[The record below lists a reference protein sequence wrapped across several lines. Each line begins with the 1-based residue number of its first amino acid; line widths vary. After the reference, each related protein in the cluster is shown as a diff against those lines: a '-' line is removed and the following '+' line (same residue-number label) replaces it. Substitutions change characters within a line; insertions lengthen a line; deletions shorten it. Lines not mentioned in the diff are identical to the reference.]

1 MHSDL
6 ADIRRELDTLDIDI
20 LRLIYPDVLGLTRSK
35 DITVS
40 QLERAAGHGPTFC
53 QATWTTTTRGDV
65 LDGHGSLQDGLS
77 DMVSRL
83 DPSTIRAIPWVP
95 GVAYGIADIDEP
107 DGSPNMIAPR
117 TLLRRVIAEY
127 KLLGLIPI
135 VGPELEFY
143 IAHRPN
149 GVWERVINKT
159 GRVYSTGSMVDPDGT
174 FLHLLRMVDRLAI
187 GAFAGNHEFSPSQ
200 YEINLW
206 HGEALD
212 AADRTFLL
220 KSAVKDVCASRGVMG
235 TFLGKPWSDEG
246 GSGFHLH
253 LSVTD
258 VEGDQMMDEPDGS
271 PSLISQRMT
280 AGILEHAAALVA
292 LCNPT
297 VNAYKRL
304 GPDTM
309 APYRAN
315 WGYDNRT
322 TFVRLPPER
331 GPGARIEVRVGD
343 GAGNPYIVIS
353 AILAAALDG
362 LRRQLVCPPASEGWS
377 YTDESQPVL
386 PMSLAAA
393 LDALRADTFLVE
405 ILGEPFVTAFETL
418 KRDEVARYEDAVE
431 DPSTRDVTQWELDEY
446 LEDY

>member
-1 MHSDL
+1 MHTDL
-6 ADIRRELDTLDIDI
+6 ADVRRELGNLDIDV
-20 LRLIYPDVLGLTRSK
+20 LRLIWPDVLGMARSK
-35 DITVS
+35 DIPVS

-83 DPSTIRAIPWVP
+83 DASTIRPIPWVP

-107 DGSPNMIAPR
+107 DGSPNMISPR

-143 IAHRPN
+143 VAHRPN
-149 GVWERVINKT
+149 GAWERVLNKT
-159 GRVYSTGSMVDPDGT
+159 GRVYSTGSLVDPDGT
-174 FLHLLRMVDRLAI
+174 FLHLLRMVDRLGI
-187 GAFAGNHEFSPSQ
+187 GAFAANHEFCPSQ

-220 KSAVKDVCASRGVMG
+220 KTAVKDICASRGVLG

-258 VEGDQMMDEPDGS
+258 VEGSQMMDEADGS
-271 PSLISQRMT
+271 LSLISQRMM
-280 AGILEHAAALVA
+280 AGILEHAPALVA
-292 LCNPT
+292 VCNPT

-309 APYRAN
+309 APYRSN

-322 TFVRLPPER
+322 TFVRIPPER
-331 GPGARIEVRVGD
+331 GPGARLEIRVGD
-343 GAGNPYIVIS
+343 GAANPYVVI
-353 AILAAALDG
+353 AVILAAALDG
-362 LRRQLVCPPASEGWS
+362 LRRQLECPAASEGWA
-377 YTDESQPVL
+377 YTDESRPVL
-386 PMSLAAA
+386 PMTLGDA
-393 LDALRADTFLVE
+393 LDALKADAFLMD
-405 ILGEPFVTAFETL
+405 IIGAPFVAAFETL
-418 KRDEVARYEDAVE
+418 KRDEVARYEEAVD
-431 DPSTRDVTQWELDEY
+431 DPSTRDVTDWEIAEY

>member
-1 MHSDL
+1 MHTDL
-6 ADIRRELDTLDIDI
+6 ADIRRELDTQGIDI
-20 LRLIYPDVLGLTRSK
+20 LRLVWPDVLGLTRSK
-35 DITVS
+35 DVMVS

-83 DPSTIRAIPWVP
+83 DPTTIRPIPWIE

-107 DGSPNMIAPR
+107 DGSPNMISPR

-143 IAHRPN
+143 LAHRPN
-149 GVWERVINKT
+149 GQWERIINKT
-159 GRVYSTGSMVDPDGT
+159 GRVYQTGSMVDPDGT
-174 FLHLLRMVDRLAI
+174 FLHLMRMIDRLAI
-187 GAFAGNHEFSPSQ
+187 GAFAGNHEFCPSQ

-212 AADRTFLL
+212 AADRCFLL
-220 KSAVKDVCASRGVMG
+220 KSAVKDVSASRGVMG
-235 TFLGKPWSDEG
+235 TFIGKPWSDEG

-258 VEGDQMMDEPDGS
+258 IEGDHMMDEDGELT
-271 PSLISQRMT
+271 LISRRMI
-280 AGILEHAAALVA
+280 AGILEHAPALVA
-292 LCNPT
+292 FCNPT

-322 TFVRLPPER
+322 TFVRIPPER
-331 GPGARIEVRVGD
+331 GPGGRLEVRVGD
-343 GAGNPYIVIS
+343 GAGNPYVVI
-353 AILAAALDG
+353 AVILAAALDG
-362 LRRQLVCPPASEGWS
+362 LARQLECPEASEGWS
-377 YTDESQPVL
+377 YTDESRPVL
-386 PMSLAAA
+386 PMTFTDS
-393 LDALRADTFLVE
+393 LDALQADTFLTD
-405 ILGEPFVTAFETL
+405 ILGEPFVTAYLTL
-418 KRDEVARYEDAVE
+418 KRDEIRRYEEAVD
-431 DPSTRDVTQWELDEY
+431 DPSTREVTQWEIDEY

>member
-1 MHSDL
+1 MHTDL
-6 ADIRRELDTLDIDI
+6 ADVRRELAAMEIDI
-20 LRLIYPDVLGLTRSK
+20 LRLIWPDVLGLTRAK
-35 DITVS
+35 DIPVS

-65 LDGHGSLQDGLS
+65 LDGHGSLRDGLS

-83 DPSTIRAIPWVP
+83 DPSTIRPIPWLP

-107 DGSPNMIAPR
+107 DGSPNMISPR

-143 IAHRPN
+143 LAHRPN
-149 GVWERVINKT
+149 GTWERILNKT
-159 GRVYSTGSMVDPDGT
+159 GRVYQTGSLVDPDGT
-174 FLHLLRMVDRLAI
+174 FLHLLRMVDRLGI
-187 GAFAGNHEFSPSQ
+187 GAFAANHEFCPSQ

-206 HGEALD
+206 HGDALD

-220 KSAVKDVCASRGVMG
+220 KAAVKDVCASRGVMG
-235 TFLGKPWSDEG
+235 TFLGKPWNDEG

-258 VEGDQMMDEPDGS
+258 VEGNHMMDEADGS
-271 PSLISQRMT
+271 LSLISQRMM
-280 AGILEHAAALVA
+280 AGVLEHAPALVA
-292 LCNPT
+292 ACNPT

-309 APYRAN
+309 APYRSN

-322 TFVRLPPER
+322 TFVRIPPER
-331 GPGARIEVRVGD
+331 GAGARLEVRVGD
-343 GAGNPYIVIS
+343 GAANPYVLIAV
-353 AILAAALDG
+353 ILAAALDG
-362 LRRQLVCPPASEGWS
+362 LRRQLELPPASTGWTYS
-377 YTDESQPVL
+377 DESRPVL
-386 PMSLAAA
+386 PMTLSDS
-393 LDALRADTFLVE
+393 LDALKADAFLMQ
-405 ILGEPFVTAFETL
+405 IIGEPFVAAFETL
-418 KRDEVARYEDAVE
+418 KRDEIARYEAAVD
-431 DPSTRDVTQWELDEY
+431 DPTTRDVTAWEIDEY

>member
-1 MHSDL
+1 MQHDL
-6 ADIRRELDTLDIDI
+6 ADVRRELDTQGIDI
-20 LRLIYPDVLGLTRSK
+20 LRLIYPDVLGMTRSK
-35 DITVS
+35 DVTVS

-53 QATWTTTTRGDV
+53 QATWVTTTRGDV
-65 LDGHGSLQDGLS
+65 LPGHGSLEDGLS

-83 DPSTIRAIPWVP
+83 DPDTIRAVPWVP

-107 DGSPNMIAPR
+107 DGSPNLTSPR
-117 TLLRRVIAEY
+117 TLLRRIVAEY
-127 KLLGLIPI
+127 ELLGLIPI

-143 IAHRPN
+143 LAHNVDGR
-149 GVWERVINKT
+149 WQRILNKT
-159 GRVYSTGSMVDPDGT
+159 GRVYQTGSQVDPDGT
-174 FLHLLRMVDRLAI
+174 FLHLLRMIDRLSI
-187 GAFAGNHEFSPSQ
+187 GAFAGNHEFCPSQ

-206 HGEALD
+206 HSEALD

-220 KSAVKDVCASRGVMG
+220 KTAVKDVAASRGVLG
-235 TFLGKPWSDEG
+235 TFLGKPWNDEG

-258 VEGDQMMDEPDGS
+258 VDGSTMMDEPDGQ

-280 AGILEHAAALVA
+280 AGILAHASALVA

-297 VNAYKRL
+297 INAYKRL

-322 TFVRLPPER
+322 TFVRIPPER
-331 GPGARIEVRVGD
+331 GAGARIEVRVGD
-343 GAGNPYIVIS
+343 GAANPYIVIA

-362 LRRQLVCPPASEGWS
+362 LSRQLECPPASEGWT
-377 YTDESQPVL
+377 YDDDPNPVL
-386 PMSLAAA
+386 PMNLGAS
-393 LDALRADTFLVE
+393 LDALREDAYLRAL
-405 ILGEPFVTAFETL
+405 LGEPFVTAFETL
-418 KRDEVARYEDAVE
+418 KRDELARYMAAVP
-431 DPSTRDVTQWELDEY
+431 DPGTREVTSWELDEY

>member
-1 MHSDL
+1 MQTDL
-6 ADIRRELDTLDIDI
+6 ADVRRELGNLDIDI
-20 LRLIYPDVLGLTRSK
+20 LRLIWPDVLGLTRSK
-35 DITVS
+35 DIPVS

-83 DPSTIRAIPWVP
+83 DASTIRPIPWVP
-95 GVAYGIADIDEP
+95 GVAYGIADLDEP
-107 DGSPNMIAPR
+107 DGSPSLISPR
-117 TLLRRVIAEY
+117 TLLRRVVAEY

-143 IAHRPN
+143 LAHRPD
-149 GVWERVINKT
+149 GTWQRVLNKT
-159 GRVYSTGSMVDPDGT
+159 GRVYTTGSMVDPDGVI
-174 FLHLLRMVDRLAI
+174 LHLLRMVDRLGI
-187 GAFAGNHEFSPSQ
+187 GAFAANHEFCPSQ

-220 KSAVKDVCASRGVMG
+220 KTAVKDVLASRGYLG

-258 VEGDQMMDEPDGS
+258 VDGSHMMDEADGS
-271 PSLISQRMT
+271 LSLISQRMT
-280 AGILEHAAALVA
+280 AGILAHAPALVA
-292 LCNPT
+292 FCNPT

-309 APYRAN
+309 APYRSN

-322 TFVRLPPER
+322 TFVRIPPE
-331 GPGARIEVRVGD
+331 GGAGGRIEVRVGD
-343 GAGNPYIVIS
+343 GAANPYVVI
-353 AILAAALDG
+353 AVILAAALDG
-362 LRRQLVCPPASEGWS
+362 LRRQLECPPASEGWS
-377 YTDESQPVL
+377 YTDETRPLL
-386 PMSLAAA
+386 PMTLGGA
-393 LDALRADTFLVE
+393 LDALKDDAFLMQM
-405 ILGEPFVTAFETL
+405 IGEPFVAAFETL
-418 KRDEVARYEDAVE
+418 KRDEIARYEEAVD
-431 DPSTRDVTQWELDEY
+431 DPSTRDVTSWEIDEY

>member
-6 ADIRRELDTLDIDI
+6 ADIRRELDTQDIDI
-20 LRLIYPDVLGLTRSK
+20 LRLIWPDVLGLTRSK

-83 DPSTIRAIPWVP
+83 DPSTIRPIPWEP
-95 GVAYGIADIDEP
+95 GVAFGIADIDEP
-107 DGSPNMIAPR
+107 DGSPNMISPR
-117 TLLRRVIAEY
+117 TLLRRVIAAY

-143 IAHRPN
+143 LAHKPN
-149 GVWERVINKT
+149 GTWERIINKT
-159 GRVYSTGSMVDPDGT
+159 GRVYTTGSAVDPDGT
-174 FLHLLRMVDRLAI
+174 FLHLLRMTDRLAI
-187 GAFAGNHEFSPSQ
+187 GAFAGNHEFCPSQ

-212 AADRTFLL
+212 AADRCFLL
-220 KSAVKDVCASRGVMG
+220 KAAVKDVAARRGVLG
-235 TFLGKPWSDEG
+235 TFLGKPWNDEG

-258 VEGDQMMDEPDGS
+258 IEGDFMMDEADGELS
-271 PSLISQRMT
+271 TITRRMI
-280 AGILEHAAALVA
+280 AGILEHAPALVA

-309 APYRAN
+309 APYRSN

-322 TFVRLPPER
+322 TFVRIPPER
-331 GPGARIEVRVGD
+331 GPGGRIEVRVGD
-343 GAGNPYIVIS
+343 GAANPYIVIA

-362 LRRQLVCPPASEGWS
+362 LQRQLECPEPSEGWS
-377 YTDESQPVL
+377 YTDESRPAL
-386 PMSLAAA
+386 PMTLTDS
-393 LDALRADTFLVE
+393 LDALKADTFLME
-405 ILGEPFVTAFETL
+405 IIGEPFVAAFETL
-418 KRDEVARYEDAVE
+418 KRDEVRRYEESVD
-431 DPSTRDVTQWELDEY
+431 DPSTRDVTQWEIDEY

>member
-1 MHSDL
+1 MRNDL
-6 ADIRRELDTLDIDI
+6 ADVRRELDTLGIDI

-53 QATWTTTTRGDV
+53 QATWVTTTRGDV

-83 DPSTIRAIPWVP
+83 DISTIRPIPWAP
-95 GVAYGIADIDEP
+95 GVAFGIADIDEP
-107 DGSPNMIAPR
+107 DGSPNMISPR
-117 TLLRRVIAEY
+117 SLLRRVIAEY

-143 IAHRPN
+143 LAKQGEN
-149 GVWERVINKT
+149 GWERIINKT
-159 GRVYSTGSMVDPDGT
+159 GRVYTTGSAVDPDGT
-174 FLHLLRMVDRLAI
+174 FLHLLRMTDQLAI
-187 GAFAGNHEFSPSQ
+187 GAFAGNHEFCPSQ

-212 AADRTFLL
+212 AADRCFLL
-220 KSAVKDVCASRGVMG
+220 KAAVKDVSASRGVLG
-235 TFLGKPWSDEG
+235 TFLGKPWGDEG

-258 VEGDQMMDEPDGS
+258 VEGDLMMDEDDGELS
-271 PSLISQRMT
+271 TITKRMI
-280 AGILEHAAALVA
+280 AGILEHAPALVA
-292 LCNPT
+292 FCNPT

-309 APYRAN
+309 APYRSN

-322 TFVRLPPER
+322 TFVRIPPER
-331 GPGARIEVRVGD
+331 GPGARIEVRIGD
-343 GAGNPYIVIS
+343 GAANPYIVI
-353 AILAAALDG
+353 AVILAAALDG
-362 LRRQLVCPPASEGWS
+362 LSRQLEVPEPSEGWT
-377 YTDESQPVL
+377 YQDESRPAL
-386 PMSLAAA
+386 PMTFTDS
-393 LDALRADTFLVE
+393 LDALKADNYLTEL
-405 ILGEPFVTAFETL
+405 LGEPFVTTYETL
-418 KRDEVARYEDAVE
+418 KRDEIRRYEEAVE
-431 DPSTRDVTQWELDEY
+431 DPTTREITQWELDEY
-446 LEDY
+446 IEDY

>member
-1 MHSDL
+1 MHTDL
-6 ADIRRELDTLDIDI
+6 ADIRRELDTLGIDV
-20 LRLIYPDVLGLTRSK
+20 LRLVWSDVLGIARSK

-53 QATWTTTTRGDV
+53 QATWTTNTRGDV
-65 LDGHGSLQDGLS
+65 LDGHGSLRDGLS

-107 DGSPNMIAPR
+107 DGSPNPISPR

-143 IAHRPN
+143 LAHRPN
-149 GVWERVINKT
+149 GSWERIINKV
-159 GRVYSTGSMVDPDGT
+159 GRVYTTGSMVDPDGT
-174 FLHLLRMVDRLAI
+174 FLHLLRMMDRLAI
-187 GAFAGNHEFSPSQ
+187 GAFAGNHEFAPSQ

-220 KSAVKDVCASRGVMG
+220 KAGIKDVCASRGVMG

-258 VEGDQMMDEPDGS
+258 IEGDMMMDEPDGS
-271 PSLISQRMT
+271 PSVISQRMT

-292 LCNPT
+292 FCNPT

-343 GAGNPYIVIS
+343 GAANPYVVI
-353 AILAAALDG
+353 AVVLAAALDG
-362 LRRQLVCPPASEGWS
+362 LRRQLDCPPASEGWS
-377 YTDESQPVL
+377 YTDESRPAL
-386 PMSLAAA
+386 PMSLGAA
-393 LDALRADTFLVE
+393 LDALAADRFLTD
-405 ILGEPFVTAFETL
+405 IIGEPFVAAFETL
-418 KRDEVARYEDAVE
+418 KRDEIARYEAAVD
-431 DPSTRDVTQWELDEY
+431 DPATRDTTQWELDEY
-446 LEDY
+446 LEDF

>member
-1 MHSDL
+1 MHNDL
-6 ADIRRELDTLDIDI
+6 ADVRRELGNLDIDV
-20 LRLIYPDVLGLTRSK
+20 LRLIWPDVLGLTRSK
-35 DITVS
+35 DIPVS

-83 DPSTIRAIPWVP
+83 DTSTIRPIPWVP

-107 DGSPNMIAPR
+107 DGSPNMISPR

-149 GVWERVINKT
+149 GTWERVLNKT

-174 FLHLLRMVDRLAI
+174 FLHLLRMVDQLGI
-187 GAFAGNHEFSPSQ
+187 GVFAANHEFCPSQ

-220 KSAVKDVCASRGVMG
+220 KTAVKDVCASRGVMG

-246 GSGFHLH
+246 GSGFHVH

-258 VEGDQMMDEPDGS
+258 VEGNHMMDEADGS
-271 PSLISQRMT
+271 LSLISQRMM
-280 AGILEHAAALVA
+280 AGILEHAPALVA
-292 LCNPT
+292 VCNPT

-309 APYRAN
+309 APHRSN
-315 WGYDNRT
+315 WGLDNRT
-322 TFVRLPPER
+322 TFVRIPPER
-331 GPGARIEVRVGD
+331 GAGARLEIRVGD
-343 GAGNPYIVIS
+343 GAANPYVVI
-353 AILAAALDG
+353 AVILAAALDG
-362 LRRQLVCPPASEGWS
+362 LRRQLDCPPPSEGWS
-377 YTDESQPVL
+377 YTDESRPVI
-386 PMSLAAA
+386 PMSLGHA
-393 LDALRADTFLVE
+393 LDELKADAFLME
-405 ILGEPFVTAFETL
+405 IIGAPFVAAFETL
-418 KRDEVARYEDAVE
+418 KRDEIARYDDAVD
-431 DPSTRDVTQWELDEY
+431 DPSTRDVTPWEIDEY

>member
-1 MHSDL
+1 MHADL
-6 ADIRRELDTLDIDI
+6 ADVRRELGTLDIDV
-20 LRLIYPDVLGLTRSK
+20 LRLVWPDVLGLTRSK
-35 DITVS
+35 DVLVS

-53 QATWTTTTRGDV
+53 QATWMTTTRGDV

-83 DPSTIRAIPWVP
+83 DATTIRPIPWVP
-95 GVAYGIADIDEP
+95 GVAYAIADIDEP
-107 DGSPNMIAPR
+107 DGTPSMISPR

-127 KLLGLIPI
+127 GLLGLIPI

-143 IAHRPN
+143 LAHRPN
-149 GVWERVINKT
+149 DAWERVLNKT

-174 FLHLLRMVDRLAI
+174 FLHLLRMVDRLGI
-187 GAFAGNHEFSPSQ
+187 GAFAGNHEFCPSQ

-220 KSAVKDVCASRGVMG
+220 KAAVKDICASRGVMG

-258 VEGDQMMDEPDGS
+258 VEGDHMMDEADGS
-271 PSLISQRMT
+271 LSLISQRMM
-280 AGILEHAAALVA
+280 AGILEHAPALVA
-292 LCNPT
+292 VCNPT

-315 WGYDNRT
+315 WGHDNRT
-322 TFVRLPPER
+322 TFVRIPPER
-331 GPGARIEVRVGD
+331 GAGGRLEVRVGD
-343 GAGNPYIVIS
+343 GAANPYVVI
-353 AILAAALDG
+353 AVVLAAALDG
-362 LRRQLVCPPASEGWS
+362 LRRQLECPPVSEGWS
-377 YTDESQPVL
+377 YTDESREVL
-386 PMSLAAA
+386 PMTLGDA
-393 LDALRADTFLVE
+393 LDALKADAFLMG
-405 ILGEPFVTAFETL
+405 IIGEPFVAAFETL
-418 KRDEVARYEDAVE
+418 KRDEIARYEAAVD
-431 DPSTRDVTQWELDEY
+431 DPATRDVTAWEIDEY

>member
-1 MHSDL
+1 MRNDL
-6 ADIRRELDTLDIDI
+6 ADVRRELDTLGIDI

-53 QATWTTTTRGDV
+53 QATWVTTTRGEV

-83 DPSTIRAIPWVP
+83 DISTIRPIPWVP
-95 GVAYGIADIDEP
+95 GVAFGIADIDEP
-107 DGSPNMIAPR
+107 DGSPNMISPR
-117 TLLRRVIAEY
+117 SLLRRVIAEY

-143 IAHRPN
+143 LARQGEN
-149 GVWERVINKT
+149 GWERIINKT
-159 GRVYSTGSMVDPDGT
+159 GRVYTTGSAVDPDGT
-174 FLHLLRMVDRLAI
+174 FLHLLRMTDQLAI
-187 GAFAGNHEFSPSQ
+187 GAFAGNHEFCPSQ

-212 AADRTFLL
+212 AADRCFLL
-220 KSAVKDVCASRGVMG
+220 KAAVKDVSASRGVLG
-235 TFLGKPWSDEG
+235 TFLGKPWGDEG

-258 VEGDQMMDEPDGS
+258 IEGDLMMDEADGELS
-271 PSLISQRMT
+271 TITKRMI
-280 AGILEHAAALVA
+280 AGILEHAPALVA
-292 LCNPT
+292 FCNPT

-309 APYRAN
+309 APYRSN

-322 TFVRLPPER
+322 TFVRIPPER
-331 GPGARIEVRVGD
+331 GPGARIEVRIGD
-343 GAGNPYIVIS
+343 GAANPYIVI
-353 AILAAALDG
+353 AVILAAALDG
-362 LRRQLVCPPASEGWS
+362 LTRQLEVPEPSEGWT
-377 YTDESQPVL
+377 YQDESRPAL
-386 PMSLAAA
+386 PMTFTES
-393 LDALRADTFLVE
+393 LDALKADTFLTGL
-405 ILGEPFVTAFETL
+405 LGEAFVTTYETL
-418 KRDEVARYEDAVE
+418 KRDEIRRYEEAVE
-431 DPSTRDVTQWELDEY
+431 DPATREVTQWELDEY
-446 LEDY
+446 IEDY

>member
-1 MHSDL
+1 MHTDL
-6 ADIRRELDTLDIDI
+6 ADIRRELDTQGIDI
-20 LRLIYPDVLGLTRSK
+20 LRLVWPDVLGLTRSK
-35 DITVS
+35 DVMVS

-83 DPSTIRAIPWVP
+83 DPSTIRPIPWID

-107 DGSPNMIAPR
+107 DGSPNMISPR

-143 IAHRPN
+143 LAHRPD
-149 GVWERVINKT
+149 GVWQRIINKT
-159 GRVYSTGSMVDPDGT
+159 GRVYQTGSMVDPDGT
-174 FLHLLRMVDRLAI
+174 FLHLMRMVDRLAI

-212 AADRTFLL
+212 AADRCFLL
-220 KSAVKDVCASRGVMG
+220 KSAIKDVSASRGVMG
-235 TFLGKPWSDEG
+235 TFIGKPWSDEG

-258 VEGDQMMDEPDGS
+258 IEGDHMMDDAGE
-271 PSLISQRMT
+271 LTIISTRMI
-280 AGILEHAAALVA
+280 AGILEHAPALVA
-292 LCNPT
+292 FCNPT

-315 WGYDNRT
+315 WGFDNRT
-322 TFVRLPPER
+322 TFVRVPPER
-331 GPGARIEVRVGD
+331 GPGGRLEVRVGD
-343 GAGNPYIVIS
+343 GAGNPYVVIS
-353 AILAAALDG
+353 VILAAALDG
-362 LRRQLVCPPASEGWS
+362 LARQLDCPEPSEGWS
-377 YTDESQPVL
+377 YTDESRPVL
-386 PMSLAAA
+386 PMTFTDA
-393 LDALRADTFLVE
+393 LDALESDSYLTS
-405 ILGEPFVTAFETL
+405 ILGEPFVSAFLTL
-418 KRDEVARYEDAVE
+418 KRDEIRRYEEAVE
-431 DPSTRDVTQWELDEY
+431 DPSTREVTQWEIDEY
-446 LEDY
+446 LEDF

>member
-1 MHSDL
+1 MHQDL
-6 ADIRRELDTLDIDI
+6 ADIRRELDTLGIDI
-20 LRLIYPDVLGLTRSK
+20 LRMIYPDVLGLTRSK

-83 DPSTIRAIPWVP
+83 DPATIRAIPWLP

-107 DGSPNMIAPR
+107 DGSPNMISPR

-143 IAHRPN
+143 LAHRPN
-149 GVWERVINKT
+149 GTWERIINKT
-159 GRVYSTGSMVDPDGT
+159 GRVYTTGSMVDPDGT
-174 FLHLLRMVDRLAI
+174 FLHLLRMTDQLAI
-187 GAFAGNHEFSPSQ
+187 GAFAGNHEFCPSQ

-212 AADRTFLL
+212 AADRCFLL
-220 KSAVKDVCASRGVMG
+220 KNAVKDVCASRGVMG

-258 VEGDQMMDEPDGS
+258 IEGDMMMDEPDGS
-271 PSLISQRMT
+271 PSLISQRMI
-280 AGILEHAAALVA
+280 AGVLEHAAALVA
-292 LCNPT
+292 FCNPT

-322 TFVRLPPER
+322 TFVRIPPER

-343 GAGNPYIVIS
+343 GAANPYIVI
-353 AILAAALDG
+353 AVILAAALDG
-362 LRRQLVCPPASEGWS
+362 LRRQLDCPPASEGWS
-377 YTDESQPVL
+377 YTDESSPVL
-386 PMSLAAA
+386 PMTLTDS
-393 LDALRADTFLVE
+393 LDALKADSFLMG
-405 ILGEPFVTAFETL
+405 IIGEPFVAAFETL
-418 KRDEVARYEDAVE
+418 KRDEVARYEAAVD
-431 DPSTRDVTQWELDEY
+431 DPSTRDITQWEIDEY